1 MSGLDVITFFFFNRF
16 YATKQHKLSDPH
28 KTSVTDMN
36 MKGVDVEIRE
46 TNERHLCSVP
56 ARFQEPIEILSKL

>member
-1 MSGLDVITFFFFNRF
+1 MSGSDVITLLHKT
-16 YATKQHKLSDPH
+16 YKKKKHHKLSDPH

-36 MKGVDVEIRE
+36 MKGVDVEICE

-56 ARFQEPIEILSKL
+56 ARFQEPTEILSKL